1 MRPFIFL
8 ALCAIATAQEMQP
21 EAESPAKVAMNYLK
35 KYDANE
41 DGAISKSE
49 YSGAA
54 FWKRYDGDQDGKVTA
69 QEIRQMEEML
79 RKQAQAKAPKRR
91 EYFRGLD
98 DFGLHDANA
107 DGRFS
112 RNELASFVHDA
123 ADRNRDGWLSEEEY
137 KGIDRRPSG
146 DDEKEVDLESYEQ
159 QDADHDKKLE
169 LGEFGLP
176 KGYMDALDLG
186 SDGHVSKEELIE
198 NQIRGWGGVPGRDP
212 DAVLR
217 RMDASGNGELERKEF
232 DGSDRL
238 WNTINGYRPEKED
251 PTVNRDELERYI
263 DRVKDLRRK
272 ANAFMTRYDFN
283 GDGKVTRDEFEGP
296 EGAFARCD
304 SNGDGLVTRAD
315 GVE

>member
-1 MRPFIFL
+1 MNRQQGRDEL
-8 ALCAIATAQEMQP
+8 P
-21 EAESPAKVAMNYLK
+21 E

-49 YSGAA
+49 YSSAA

-123 ADRNRDGWLSEEEY
+123 ADGSRDGWLSEEEY

-146 DDEKEVDLESYEQ
+146 DDEKEVDLEATA
-159 QDADHDKKLE
+159 QDQDHDKKLE

-176 KGYMDALDLG
+176 KSYTRSTAAAT
-186 SDGHVSKEELIE
+186 
-198 NQIRGWGGVPGRDP
+198 IRV
-212 DAVLR
+212 R
-217 RMDASGNGELERKEF
+217 RS
-232 DGSDRL
+232 
-238 WNTINGYRPEKED
+238 
-251 PTVNRDELERYI
+251 
-263 DRVKDLRRK
+263 
-272 ANAFMTRYDFN
+272 
-283 GDGKVTRDEFEGP
+283 
-296 EGAFARCD
+296 
-304 SNGDGLVTRAD
+304 
-315 GVE
+315 